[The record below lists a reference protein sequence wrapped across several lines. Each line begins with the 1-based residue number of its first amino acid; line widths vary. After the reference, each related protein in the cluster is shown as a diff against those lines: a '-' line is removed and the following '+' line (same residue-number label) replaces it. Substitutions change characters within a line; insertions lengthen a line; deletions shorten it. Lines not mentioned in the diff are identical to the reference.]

1 MPACTRLAPGDRLR
15 GADSC
20 PLWGR
25 GPSLVGGLG
34 TPLPTPTARLLPPD
48 NHTWQRRSLS
58 AAVVMP
64 QAATVI
70 ETSSRPQPVGT
81 GWPNCPALQPGSSS
95 GGDPVGSA
103 DLALAAA
110 HAVLRWTLGSRTA
123 RRGVPAPQALS
134 LSPSTGS
141 SPAWAPPGREGAQ
154 SQSVVEG
161 ALYMER
167 TKTQQQT
174 EMTGLSPSRRRYL
187 WRVHSQQQSMK
198 TQLWPLRSGPLLM
211 TRWHQTCNKDRC
223 VKSLIVVHLSRKIY
237 IPYPHLKE
245 LLITLYSICIK
256 LVSVNSVAL
265 QYL

>member
-1 MPACTRLAPGDRLR
+1 MLCSDGRWAPGRP
-15 GADSC
+15 GGVC
-20 PLWGR
+20 PLLKPCPCPRPPAPHLHGPLQEGR
-25 GPSLVGGLG
+25 GLRARVLWRGLC
-34 TPLPTPTARLLPPD
+34 
-48 NHTWQRRSLS
+48 TWKEQRH
-58 AAVVMP
+58 
-64 QAATVI
+64 
-70 ETSSRPQPVGT
+70 
-81 GWPNCPALQPGSSS
+81 NNK
-95 GGDPVGSA
+95 
-103 DLALAAA
+103 
-110 HAVLRWTLGSRTA
+110 
-123 RRGVPAPQALS
+123 
-134 LSPSTGS
+134 
-141 SPAWAPPGREGAQ
+141 
-154 SQSVVEG
+154 
-161 ALYMER
+161 LYMER